1 MSKNLEN
8 IKHIT
13 NGDYIVIPIE
23 TGYIKPNEN
32 LNSII
37 NPAKEIMED
46 GDYLAI
52 AETPV
57 SVSQGR
63 LVDESRYSPSL
74 KAKFLTTV
82 WSKYLWGYVFGPLLG
97 IKKRTIKNLRR
108 LPKETYA
115 HKEVVLQLYG
125 LKHALKPASEAGI
138 DLSNA
143 PGSCVSLLP
152 ENPQKVAK
160 QLKAEIGKNVCV
172 MIIDTDATYKKNGK
186 YFTGLPIAI
195 DGIEANKGVIGYV
208 KGQLGENM
216 GSTPLGC
223 SENISVEESLKIA
236 NIAEDYQKSL
246 ATEMSTIHSVKS
258 VLGTDESSVTI
269 EALDSITHTPAVII
283 RKK

>member
-46 GDYLAI
+46 GDYLVI

-82 WSKYLWGYVFGPLLG
+82 WSKYLWGYVFGPILG

-246 ATEMSTIHSVKS
+246 ATKMSTIHSVKS